1 MIKGE
6 AFLKH
11 CVNKNLT
18 VSLKKWITLPEE
30 RRNEFDSDLQ
40 IANVEG
46 EVAADVFGDELKQ
59 GSPVYKFKFKGV
71 TAYCLV
77 GNFAKLNVD
86 QKQQFEQVLIPFKP
100 A

>member
-1 MIKGE
+1 MTKGE
-6 AFLKH
+6 AFLQH

-18 VSLKKWITLPEE
+18 VSLKKWFTLPTE
-30 RRNEFDSDLQ
+30 RKNEFDSDLH

-46 EVAADVFGDELKQ
+46 EVTVDVFGDELKP

-86 QKQQFEQVLIPFKP
+86 QKQQFEQALIPFKQ